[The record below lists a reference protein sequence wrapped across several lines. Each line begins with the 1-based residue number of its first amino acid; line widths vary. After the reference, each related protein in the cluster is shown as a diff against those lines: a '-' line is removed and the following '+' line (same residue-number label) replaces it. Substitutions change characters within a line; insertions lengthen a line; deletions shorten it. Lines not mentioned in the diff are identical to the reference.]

1 MSIINTFGKVAAEV
15 AAREQLKKGKTEE
28 QKKAIDFLYNPDDNG
43 CLGCLNKL
51 KSLNMS
57 EYMAIVQRKCQSLDM
72 RSRALQKIGLDPSQV
87 QEIPPIVLSSF
98 KFSDVNLDLVRIEN
112 NIAVSPQY
120 SITWIFF
127 SSTQMYTYQYI
138 FDTTSDDTWEYTNDF
153 FYTDITCF
161 STTHKLVE
169 KIDIKPGKGC
179 MPKETITKSHYVV
192 DQLEITVPGTN
203 YWISLRDSETI
214 SQSIMAAKAMI
225 REKKYA
231 L

>member
-1 MSIINTFGKVAAEV
+1 MSINNAFVAVAAEV
-15 AAREQLKKGKTEE
+15 AAREQLKKGKTDE

-43 CLGCLNKL
+43 CVGCLNKI
-51 KSLNMS
+51 KGISMS
-57 EYMAIVQRKCQSLDM
+57 EYMAIVQRKCQSLDL

-87 QEIPPIVLSSF
+87 QEISPIVFSSF
-98 KFSDVNLDLVRIEN
+98 VYDEDCLIRVDN
-112 NIAVSPQY
+112 NVAVSSQY

-138 FDTTSDDTWEYTNDF
+138 FDTTSDNTWEYTKDF
-153 FYTDITCF
+153 FYSDVTCF

-179 MPKETITKSHYVV
+179 IPKETITKSHYVV
-192 DQLEITVPGTN
+192 DRLEIIVPGAS
-203 YWISLRDSETI
+203 YWFSLRDSETVT
-214 SQSIMAAKAMI
+214 QSIMAAKAMI

-231 L
+231 I